1 MNKVRVFAVPFEL
14 NHKPNTDGDI
24 KSLVQRLVAVEDK
37 IDAEQKLKSLIF
49 AEARVAGVDIGA
61 LKSVVR
67 VCRYLP
73 QSKAEGMPG
82 LSNTVKQY
90 LDLVSGPNVN
100 TAHKIN
106 DQEG

>member
-1 MNKVRVFAVPFEL
+1 MSDVNISIVPFER
-14 NHKPNTDGDI
+14 NHKTNTDSDI

-73 QSKAEGMPG
+73 QSNADGMPG

-90 LDLVSGPNVN
+90 LDLVNTRDVS
-100 TAHKIN
+100 TAHKN
-106 DQEG
+106 SEN